1 MNEFVVNYWPFWLV
15 NYSLALFAWC
25 CVGRF
30 ALGAFLPPEH
40 PNYIH
45 QGFRRMTH
53 WAVACARLA
62 TPSFVTPQFLPLV
75 AFCWLMGLRWLVG
88 LSFIGA
94 GLAPRIAPAAG
105 G

>member
-1 MNEFVVNYWPFWLV
+1 MNEFVLGHLPFWIVNYT
-15 NYSLALFAWC
+15 LALLGWC

-30 ALGAFLPPEH
+30 MMSAFLPPDH

-45 QGFRRMTH
+45 RGFRWMT
-53 WAVACARLA
+53 AIPVAAARWLV
-62 TPSFVTPQFLPLV
+62 PSYVPPMWLPLV
-75 AFCWLMGLRWLVG
+75 AFCWLFALRWVIG
-88 LSFIGA
+88 LSMIGA